1 MTASSS
7 PGIGTM
13 PSAVPGQRDSKHT
26 VIIGGGIIGG
36 FAAYYLRQTGREVT
50 IVDKGRFGGAC
61 SHGNCGYVSPS
72 HVMPLCR
79 PGQILNGLKGM
90 FSTQRALRIKPRLSP
105 SFWGWMLKFASRCNE
120 CDMLEAGAARHALL
134 KSSAQLYREVIAQ
147 EKMNVEWK
155 DEGLLFVFRD
165 QKEFDHYRVIDKWL
179 VDNFGVSANC
189 IEGGDALAALEP
201 ALKPGLA
208 GAWHYKIDSHLRP
221 SSLMSELK
229 RTLVNHGVRFMENC
243 EMKSFVMNGE
253 RASAIRTSGQDI
265 VADEFVVCTGS
276 WTPFLNSELGCKIP
290 IQPGKGYSITMAR
303 PRLCPKYPM
312 ILEECHVAITPFEHG
327 YRVGSTMEFA
337 GYDTKLNRT
346 RLTYLRTGA
355 AQYLHEPTADP
366 VEEEWYGWR
375 PMTWDGK
382 PYIDRSPRFRNVW
395 MAAGHNMLGISM
407 GTATGK
413 LVSEMLDGRPTHLDL
428 RPFRVGR

>member
-1 MTASSS
+1 MTSSS
-7 PGIGTM
+7 P
-13 PSAVPGQRDSKHT
+13 KHT

-50 IVDKGRFGGAC
+50 VVDRGRFGGAC

-79 PGQILNGLKGM
+79 PGQIMNGLKGM
-90 FSTQRALRIKPRLSP
+90 FSTQRALRIQPRLSP
-105 SFWGWMLKFASRCNE
+105 SFWSWMLKFASRCNE
-120 CDMLEAGAARHALL
+120 RDMLEAGQARHALL
-134 KSSAQLYREVIAQ
+134 QSSAELYKDVIAREGMQ
-147 EKMNVEWK
+147 VEWRS
-155 DEGLLFVFRD
+155 DGLLFVFRD
-165 QKEFDHYRVIDKWL
+165 QHEFDHYRGIDKWL
-179 VDNFGVSANC
+179 VDNFDVRADR
-189 IEGGDALAALEP
+189 IEGSDALTALEP

-208 GAWHYKIDSHLRP
+208 GAWLYRGDSHLRP

-229 RTLVNHGVRFMENC
+229 RVLIQGGVRIVENC
-243 EMKSFVMNGE
+243 EMKSFAGDNGS
-253 RASAIRTSGQDI
+253 ASAIRTSADQI
-265 VADEFVVCTGS
+265 AADEFVVCAGS
-276 WTPFLNSELGCKIP
+276 WTPFLNSELGCRIP

-312 ILEECHVAITPFEHG
+312 ILEECHVAITPFEQG

-337 GYDTKLNRT
+337 GYNTELNKT
-346 RLTYLRTGA
+346 RLNYLRTGA

-413 LVSEMLDGRPTHLDL
+413 LVAEMLDDRPTHIDL
-428 RPFRVGR
+428 KPFRVGR